1 MAQPS
6 EGVLVHSGLG
16 TELDALA
23 WRRSSRSIGNG
34 QCVETARLPGGG
46 VAVRDSKDKA
56 GPALRFPSNSWSA
69 FVDGVKG
76 TDFRF

>member
-6 EGVLVHSGLG
+6 KDARVHSGLG
-16 TELDALA
+16 AELNALA

-34 QCVETARLPGGG
+34 QCVETARVPGG

-56 GPALRFPSNSWSA
+56 GPALLFPANIWSA

-76 TDFRF
+76 ADFRF